1 MTDRVSEP
9 LDIPAIPRERSVL
22 NAVDLPT
29 IAVAAAV
36 YASFLLVT
44 WFYDALPWWAVAV
57 CGGAIVCL
65 HGSLQHEAMHAQPTR
80 TTWLNALLVFPS
92 LWLWLPF
99 SLYRE
104 THLAHHR
111 DERLT
116 DPLEDPESN
125 YVHPA
130 AWQAMGPL
138 HRLIRRAMATL
149 LGRLLLGPPY
159 IALRTFATLARRL
172 GRGDWPYLRHWLL
185 HIPAVALVL
194 LWVIGVCGIPL
205 GEYLLLFVYPGMALT
220 LLRSFAEH
228 RAAVEVAHRTAL
240 IEAGPV
246 MSLLYL
252 NNNLH
257 LVHHNE
263 PGLPWHRRPARYR
276 ACRAALLEANGG
288 YRFRSYGE
296 LFARYL
302 LRAREPMVHP
312 LIES

>member
-9 LDIPAIPRERSVL
+9 LGAPAISRKSATFY
-22 NAVDLPT
+22 AVDWPT
-29 IAVAAAV
+29 IAVTVVV
-36 YASFLLVT
+36 YAGFLLVT
-44 WFYDALPWWAVAV
+44 WFYDALPWWAVGV
-57 CGGAIVCL
+57 FGGAIVCL
-65 HGSLQHEAMHAQPTR
+65 HGSLQHEAVHAQPTR
-80 TTWLNALLVFPS
+80 TAWLNALLVFPS

-104 THLAHHR
+104 SHLAHHR

-125 YVHPA
+125 YLRPA
-130 AWQAMGPL
+130 DWQAMGPL
-138 HRLIRRAMATL
+138 HRLIRRALATL

-159 IALRTFATLARRL
+159 VALRVLATLARRL
-172 GRGDWPYLRHWLL
+172 GQGDRHYLRHWLL
-185 HIPAVALVL
+185 HVPAVTLVL
-194 LWVIGVCGIPL
+194 LWVIGICGIPF

-228 RAAVEVAHRTAL
+228 RAAAEVAHRTAL
-240 IEAGPV
+240 VEAGPL

-263 PGLPWHRRPARYR
+263 PGLPWHQRPARYR
-276 ACRAALLEANGG
+276 AYRAALLEANGG
-288 YRFRSYGE
+288 NWYGGYGE
-296 LFARYL
+296 LLARYL
-302 LRAREPMVHP
+302 LRAREPVVHP